1 MRERVEDGINRHRY
15 CTRSVR
21 GGMTKGEEVGAGV
34 VKIVTALRWSV
45 YMGGKDVEE
54 NKGQ

>member
-1 MRERVEDGINRHRY
+1 
-15 CTRSVR
+15 
-21 GGMTKGEEVGAGV
+21 MTKGEEVGAGV